1 MWKTLIE
8 DGDYEINEEGAIRR
22 KDNKR
27 VRKTPVCGRGY
38 CVIKLR
44 RDSPTYYL
52 HRLVAEH
59 FVANDDPENKTA
71 VNHIDGDRL
80 NNKAENLEWVTY
92 KENSNHYYQKTYK
105 KKEHKRKVGE
115 EVPIL
120 QMDKN
125 GNILQRFSSITFAAK
140 KIGISV
146 GFPAKAVRGE
156 RPSAGGYFWKIDK
169 GSTTM
174 REENPSSP
182 AQDTQLSDDIV

>member
-8 DGDYEINEEGAIRR
+8 DEDYEISEEGTIRR

-27 VRKTPVCGRGY
+27 VRKTPICGRGY

-44 RDSPTYYL
+44 RESPTYNL

-59 FVANDDPENKTA
+59 FVINDDPENKTA
-71 VNHIDGDRL
+71 VNHIDGNRL

-92 KENSNHYYQKTYK
+92 KENSIHYFQETYK
-105 KKEHKRKVGE
+105 KRKSNKKLGK
-115 EVPIL
+115 VPVL
-120 QMDKN
+120 QMDKD
-125 GNILQRFSSITFAAK
+125 GKILQHFPSISSAAK
-140 KIGISV
+140 AVGISS
-146 GFPAKAVRGE
+146 GFLGKAVRGE

-174 REENPSSP
+174 REGNPSSP